1 MRDNAFALKGVSHYF
16 GEIEVLRDIS
26 LEIACGE
33 FVAIVGP
40 SGCGKTTLLNLLS
53 GYFKP
58 AHGTIDRRGDERL
71 IFQQGGLFPWLTVNG
86 NIAMGLKS
94 VTDPLE
100 RSRQMRELIDLIRLE
115 GFENHY
121 PHELSAGMR
130 QRVELARA
138 LAGPSNT
145 LLMDEPF
152 SSLDYLA
159 TIRMR
164 GELARILRQRP
175 RTVLLVTHDIDEAA
189 QLADRVI
196 VMTARPSQI
205 RREFTIRTPRP
216 RRVTHPEVVR
226 VIDHVLME
234 LGDGQEER
242 DNRESSLYQSNV
254 EGD

>member
-1 MRDNAFALKGVSHYF
+1 MRDSAFALKGVSHHF
-16 GEIEVLRDIS
+16 GETEVLRDIS

-40 SGCGKTTLLNLLS
+40 SGCGKTTLLSLLS
-53 GYFKP
+53 GHFKP
-58 AHGTIDRRGDERL
+58 ARGKIERRGDERL

-86 NIAMGLKS
+86 NIAMGLKA
-94 VTDPLE
+94 VADPLE
-100 RSRQMRELIDLIRLE
+100 RSRQLCELIDLIRLN
-115 GFENHY
+115 GFESHY
-121 PHELSAGMR
+121 PHQLSAGMR

-164 GELARILRQRP
+164 GELARILRERP

-196 VMTARPSQI
+196 VLTERPAQI
-205 RREFTIRTPRP
+205 RREFSILTPRP

-226 VIDHVLME
+226 VIARLLME
-234 LGDGQEER
+234 LSDGQE
-242 DNRESSLYQSNV
+242 DSDSRESSLYESNV